1 MNEIKLK
8 KLLQVLYSQEIL
20 GKNVY
25 EVLGQYPQ
33 LDAECDKLIEVAY
46 IYEVAAINKT
56 NNLELKN
63 VVTQQ
68 ILVVHNLATTIP
80 EYKRS
85 ELYFDD
91 SGNLTGLF

>member
-8 KLLQVLYSQEIL
+8 KLLQVIYSQEIL

-33 LDAECDKLIEVAY
+33 LGAECDKLIEVAFL
-46 IYEVAAINKT
+46 YEVASINKK
-56 NNLELKN
+56 NNLDLKN

-80 EYKRS
+80 NYKRS
-85 ELYFDD
+85 EIYFDNN
-91 SGNLTGLF
+91 GNLTGLF